1 MRYEKST
8 ASEKNNAQIERYLQ
22 NYAYLCNQLNLNAL
36 IMTKHYYLYIDECG
50 DQNLES
56 FSPTF
61 PIFTL
66 CGILVADDKVEQLNQ
81 QVKDLKKQF
90 WGDKNIILHSRDI
103 RKCQKGFEILFD
115 LNIKQHFYEAINHI
129 LAQNNVYVIV
139 SCSIMK
145 EPYIRQFGKLN
156 DVYGQSLSFVIE
168 RAIFCVDNKVP
179 EGEGRIHSI
188 VERRGKR
195 EDKALLGYYLQLLE
209 KGTYWVDALRMK
221 DRMESFEFKWKSD
234 DVIGLQIADL
244 IAYPL
249 TRHVLNPNQVN
260 LAFDVIE
267 PNIFQQEGK
276 ILGLKVFP

>member
-90 WGDKNIILHSRDI
+90 WGDKIIILHSRDI

-115 LNIKQHFYEAINHI
+115 LNIKQQFYEAINHI

-168 RAIFCVDNKVP
+168 RAIFCVENKVP

-260 LAFDVIE
+260 FAFDVIE

>member
-115 LNIKQHFYEAINHI
+115 LNIKQQFYEAINHI

-249 TRHVLNPNQVN
+249 TRHPMKKELPRT
-260 LAFDVIE
+260 
-267 PNIFQQEGK
+267 
-276 ILGLKVFP
+276 

>member
-103 RKCQKGFEILFD
+103 RKCQNGFEILFD
-115 LNIKQHFYEAINHI
+115 LNIKQQFYEAINHI

>member
-90 WGDKNIILHSRDI
+90 WGDKIIILHSRDI

-115 LNIKQHFYEAINHI
+115 LNIKQQFYEAINHI

-188 VERRGKR
+188 VERCGKR

>member
-81 QVKDLKKQF
+81 QVKNLKKQF

-103 RKCQKGFEILFD
+103 RKCQNGFEMLFD
-115 LNIKQHFYEAINHI
+115 LNIKQQFYEAINHI

>member
-115 LNIKQHFYEAINHI
+115 LNIKQQFYEAINHI